1 MLRRIG
7 LKIKL
12 STEERVVVEKISSFA
27 IFLCACSYAIEFFCG
42 AIEILEYYQVAW
54 LMSLFWTGIELAY
67 QSGKK
72 ETKARLYSVIL
83 FSYAMVFLGIMFGKI
98 SFAEFSSVG
107 LLFVSG
113 FIMSKMAVYFE
124 KR

>member
-12 STEERVVVEKISSFA
+12 SPEERVVLEKIISLA
-27 IFLCACSYAIEFFCG
+27 IFLSACSYAIEFLGG

-83 FSYAMVFLGIMFGKI
+83 FGYAMVFLGVMFGKL

-107 LLFVSG
+107 FLFISG
-113 FIMSKMAVYFE
+113 FVMSKMAMYFE

>member
-12 STEERVVVEKISSFA
+12 SPEERVVVEKISSFA
-27 IFLCACSYAIEFFCG
+27 IFSCACSYAIEFFGG

-67 QSGKK
+67 QSSKK
-72 ETKARLYSVIL
+72 ENKARLYSVIL

-107 LLFVSG
+107 FLFISG
-113 FIMSKMAVYFE
+113 FVMSKMAMYFE

>member
-12 STEERVVVEKISSFA
+12 SPEERVVVEKISSFA
-27 IFLCACSYAIEFFCG
+27 IFLCTCSYTIEFIGG

-67 QSGKK
+67 QSSKK

-107 LLFVSG
+107 FLFISG
-113 FIMSKMAVYFE
+113 FVMSKMAMYFE